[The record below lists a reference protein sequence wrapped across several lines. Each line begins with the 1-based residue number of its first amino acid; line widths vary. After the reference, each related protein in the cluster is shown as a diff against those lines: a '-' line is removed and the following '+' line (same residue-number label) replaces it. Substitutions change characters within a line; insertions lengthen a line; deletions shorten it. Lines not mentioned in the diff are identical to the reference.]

1 MRIIIEE
8 HKYAAADV
16 KEVLKGI
23 DALENVEGY
32 VSVNYVG
39 YFYNTDKEVR
49 DCVFIL
55 PKVLLE
61 DVDGKEL
68 VFGKY
73 APEEIINLDAH
84 NPLTQPEKDFIY
96 EFAVWIYRAIVVF
109 HNDKRNKTS
118 IVYHKKIAEVGKGGK
133 HLSNTFLDI
142 LLSLVQFNKDNQ
154 DFFFFVLRN
163 IHAGFNKINWN
174 RTIATTPAIIQ
185 DSNAVYLR
193 TVNKKRQINFDE
205 ELLVIFFSIL
215 NYIHEHYGFP
225 VDINCNFELITGRQF
240 KVYLNGMGK
249 MRLKQIKYKYFS
261 DKALQLWDLCYAF
274 FDTARQIYVSTE
286 QKEYLLVKN
295 FNIVFEA
302 IIDELVGDR
311 NIPAGLKE
319 QDDGKRI
326 DHMFSYQGLTT
337 HKEDKPIYYIG
348 DSKYYKRGNKIGKES
363 VYKQFTYAR
372 NVIQWNLNL
381 FMNDDREDEEL
392 QYDKKN
398 FGNVPK
404 LRDDVTEGYNVIPN
418 FFISARLNKELSY
431 RDEVEIT
438 DKQKTHFSNSH
449 FENRLFDRDTL
460 LICHYDVNFLYV
472 ISLYARNNSLQKNAW
487 KKQVRDKFRTEIQRM
502 LTEQYSFYAMQA
514 HPNVDSKRYLKEHF
528 QQTLGKI
535 FTPFGNDE
543 IFSLALDK
551 SDPEG
556 NNEELLAEL
565 RKHFFVVENG
575 IGLNPEP
582 MIEKV
587 VEIEGAKYSA
597 AGLDDSLVLVGC
609 VRTSNQMDWV
619 LNESKYNIRIDT
631 GEHRDG
637 AVAPDGKFF
646 NVKHLLLYM
655 EGKQFAAEYYDV
667 TENNPLEYAGLERLR
682 KLNYPFNV
690 RRTPADT
697 YYSRVEKA
705 YNNRIYMLYGINN
718 EPIKFPSGKKI
729 DLDKLFIDYI
739 HDDDPLGMPFLLK
752 MSDLIKYLI

>member
-8 HKYAAADV
+8 YKYAAADV
-16 KEVLKGI
+16 KDVLKGI

-39 YFYNTDKEVR
+39 YFYNTDKGVR

-61 DVDGKEL
+61 DIDGKEL

-73 APEEIINLDAH
+73 TPEEIINLDSN
-84 NPLTQPEKDFIY
+84 NPLTKQERDFIY

-118 IVYHKKIAEVGKGGK
+118 IVYHKKIAEVGNGGK
-133 HLSNTFLDI
+133 RLSNTFLDI

-154 DFFFFVLRN
+154 DFFFYVLRN

-174 RTIATTPAIIQ
+174 RTIATTTAIIQ
-185 DSNAVYLR
+185 DNNAVYLR
-193 TVNKKRQINFDE
+193 PVNKKRQVNFDE

-215 NYIHEHYGFP
+215 NYISEHYGFP

-240 KVYLNGMGK
+240 KVYMNGMGK

-302 IIDELVGDR
+302 IIDELIGDR

-319 QDDGKRI
+319 QDDGKRV
-326 DHMFSYQGLTT
+326 DHMYSYQGLTT
-337 HKEDKPIYYIG
+337 HEEDKPIYYIG
-348 DSKYYKRGNKIGKES
+348 DSKYYKRGNQIGKES

-372 NVIQWNLNL
+372 NVIRWNLNL
-381 FMNDDREDEEL
+381 FMNDGRDDEEL
-392 QYDKKN
+392 QNDKKN
-398 FGNVPK
+398 FGSVPK

-418 FFISARLNKELSY
+418 FFISAKLNQELSY
-431 RDEVEIT
+431 KDEVEIT
-438 DKQKTHFSNSH
+438 DKQNTHFTNSH

-472 ISLYARNNSLQKNAW
+472 ISLYARNNRLQKGVW
-487 KKQVRDKFRTEIQRM
+487 KNKVRDKFRTEIQRM
-502 LTEQYSFYAMQA
+502 LTEQYVFYAMQA
-514 HPNVDSKRYLKEHF
+514 HPNVDAKTYLKEHF

-551 SDPEG
+551 EDPEG
-556 NNEELLAEL
+556 NNDELLAEL
-565 RKHFFVVENG
+565 RKHFFVIENG
-575 IGLNPEP
+575 IGVNPEP
-582 MIEKV
+582 EITKIV
-587 VEIEGAKYSA
+587 KIEGEKYSA
-597 AGLDDSLVLVGC
+597 SELDDSLVLVGC
-609 VRTSNQMDWV
+609 VRGARQREWV
-619 LNESKYNIRIDT
+619 QTHGKYNIRIDT
-631 GEHRDG
+631 GDRRDG
-637 AVAPDGKFF
+637 AVVPNGMFF
-646 NVKHLLLYM
+646 NIKYLLLYN
-655 EGKQFAAEYYDV
+655 EADLSVNEYYNVESDS
-667 TENNPLEYAGLERLR
+667 LMEYAGLDRL
-682 KLNYPFNV
+682 KELQYPFNV
-690 RRTPADT
+690 SRHPMDS
-697 YYSRVEKA
+697 YESRVD
-705 YNNRIYMLYGINN
+705 RTYMKRVYLLYGLSGVPN
-718 EPIKFPSGKKI
+718 KFPDDKKI
-729 DLDKLFIDYI
+729 YLGKLLDDFID
-739 HDDDPLGMPFLLK
+739 DGEPLGKPFVMK
-752 MSDLIKYLI
+752 MSDLYHYLV